1 MTAGARGGTFLTHQ
15 ANPVTRRDSLGRTVL
30 KCADCTRRV
39 HLRRGRGDVLIYVH
53 TGRRSKQ
60 RDV

>member
-15 ANPVTRRDSLGRTVL
+15 ANPIRRYDSLGRTVW

-39 HLRRGRGDVLIYVH
+39 HLRTSRGIRIWVH